1 MEITQKEVIN
11 KVSDLESLRKWT
23 RIWDCHEEPHGMP
36 VVGKTTAISGL
47 GMFDFSRLFDPGS
60 I

>member
-23 RIWDCHEEPHGMP
+23 RIWDCHEEPHGMR
-36 VVGKTTAISGL
+36 VVGKIMLISL
-47 GMFDFSRLFDPGS
+47 YSMMCNYNSV
-60 I
+60 